1 MHLDLALL
9 LSEAKGELRFYK
21 SEVLKD
27 VLYYSSSGEA
37 VPFIQPL
44 SPASGRVDYE
54 SPPTGCI
61 AIFQQKFPPESKK
74 RIYFFRKI

>member
-27 VLYYSSSGEA
+27 VLYYSPTEKLLPFNEPLCCVSWQLVCPCNPYGTPPEA
-37 VPFIQPL
+37 IN
-44 SPASGRVDYE
+44 ASGGNV
-54 SPPTGCI
+54 
-61 AIFQQKFPPESKK
+61 
-74 RIYFFRKI
+74 FFN

>member
-1 MHLDLALL
+1 MSTRH
-9 LSEAKGELRFYK
+9 EAPRKGRF
-21 SEVLKD
+21 VPRAD
-27 VLYYSSSGEA
+27 AIRPYSSSGEA

-61 AIFQQKFPPESKK
+61 AIFQQKSPPESKK

>member
-27 VLYYSSSGEA
+27 VLYYNPCGKLI
-37 VPFIQPL
+37 PFIEPL
-44 SPASGRVDYE
+44 YPETGRDDY
-54 SPPTGCI
+54 
-61 AIFQQKFPPESKK
+61 
-74 RIYFFRKI
+74 

>member
-27 VLYYSSSGEA
+27 VLYYSPHGKL
-37 VPFIQPL
+37 VPFIVLPL
-44 SPASGRVDYE
+44 SRNRVGRHTRRPLLDC
-54 SPPTGCI
+54 PD
-61 AIFQQKFPPESKK
+61 
-74 RIYFFRKI
+74 